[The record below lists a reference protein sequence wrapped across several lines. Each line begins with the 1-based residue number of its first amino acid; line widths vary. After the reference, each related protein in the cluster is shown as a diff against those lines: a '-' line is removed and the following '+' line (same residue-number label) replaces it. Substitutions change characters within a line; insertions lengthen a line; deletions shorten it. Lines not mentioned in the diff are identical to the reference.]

1 MSSVR
6 EQKQQ
11 IVQEIRSKITD
22 AKSIVVVDYRGLNV
36 DEVTELRNKY
46 REAGVEY
53 KVYKN
58 SMMRFAFKEEGY
70 EEFNQYLTGPNGIA
84 FSQEDAVAAAR
95 VTKNFAD
102 DHKNLELKAGI
113 VEGDILGLD
122 KITEIA
128 SLPSKEVLL
137 TKLAYVLNEP
147 IAMFARAVK
156 AVADKDGESVEG
168 NTEE

>member
-11 IVQEIRSKITD
+11 VVQEIRSKITD